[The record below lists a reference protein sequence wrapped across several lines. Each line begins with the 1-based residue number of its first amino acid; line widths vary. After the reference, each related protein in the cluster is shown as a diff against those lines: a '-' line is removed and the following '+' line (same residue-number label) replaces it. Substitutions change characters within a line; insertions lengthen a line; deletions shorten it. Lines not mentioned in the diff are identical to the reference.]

1 MAVARCELGVAEIDW
16 VVAMCEAQG
25 RVPEPP
31 PMTEK
36 ERARIMRELK
46 RAQRAAHESLAREQ
60 AHTRKMK
67 AGFRTAPGK
76 DTEVLDT
83 GQVHR

>member
-1 MAVARCELGVAEIDW
+1 MAVARCELGVGEIDW
-16 VVAMCEAQG
+16 VVAMCEG
-25 RVPEPP
+25 REPP
-31 PMTEK
+31 RMLDK
-36 ERARIMRELK
+36 ERWRIMRELK

-83 GQVHR
+83 GQRRR

>member
-16 VVAMCEAQG
+16 VVAMCEG
-25 RVPEPP
+25 REPP
-31 PMTEK
+31 RMTEK
-36 ERARIMRELK
+36 EQFRTLRELK

-76 DTEVLDT
+76 DTEVLDH
-83 GQVHR
+83 GQVNR

>member
-1 MAVARCELGVAEIDW
+1 MAVARCELGVGEIDW
-16 VVAMCEAQG
+16 VVAMCEG
-25 RVPEPP
+25 REPP
-31 PMTEK
+31 RMLEK
-36 ERARIMRELK
+36 ERWRIMRELK

-83 GQVHR
+83 GQRR